1 MKAHTHAHDEPHAHP
16 HDESHAHPH
25 DESHP
30 HSHDELH
37 SHDESHAHSH
47 DESHAHPHD
56 DSRAHSHDEPHSHS
70 HDESHAHPHGE
81 HDHQHAAR
89 PGILGWALDGVEH
102 LFGLHQ
108 HGAREFDS
116 VLESS
121 ERGIWAL
128 KISLAA
134 LMVTALFQ
142 VVIVALSGS
151 VALLADTVHNFSDA
165 LTAIP
170 LWIAFALNRRHANRR
185 YTYGYGRAEDLA
197 GTVIVLMILGSA
209 LFVFY
214 ESIQKVL
221 NPQPL
226 DNLLWVGIAAIVGF
240 FGNEAV
246 AVFRLRIGREINS
259 AALIADGLHARVDGF
274 TSLAVLIGVIGVWFG
289 FWWADPAMGFIIG
302 FAILFIVR
310 DAAREMWHRLM
321 DAMDPKTI
329 DHIEQ
334 TTSHVEGVQGVHNVR
349 ARWIG
354 HRINAELNIVVDCD
368 LPLARSHD
376 IAEQVR
382 HKLFHEFPMMTDA
395 IVHLDPCGHD
405 DVDHHALTAHHA
417 AQEANA

>member
-1 MKAHTHAHDEPHAHP
+1 M
-16 HDESHAHPH
+16 
-25 DESHP
+25 
-30 HSHDELH
+30 
-37 SHDESHAHSH
+37 
-47 DESHAHPHD
+47 
-56 DSRAHSHDEPHSHS
+56 
-70 HDESHAHPHGE
+70 
-81 HDHQHAAR
+81 
-89 PGILGWALDGVEH
+89 EH

-108 HGAREFDS
+108 HGPREFDS

-128 KISLAA
+128 KISLVA

-142 VVIVALSGS
+142 VIIVALSGS

-170 LWIAFALNRRHANRR
+170 LWIAFALNRRRANRR

-221 NPQPL
+221 NPQRL
-226 DNLLWVGIAAIVGF
+226 ENLLWVGIAAVVGF
-240 FGNEAV
+240 IGNEAV

-274 TSLAVLIGVIGVWFG
+274 TSLAVLVGVIGVWLG
-289 FWWADPAMGFIIG
+289 LWWADPAMGFIIG
-302 FAILFIVR
+302 FAILIIVR

-329 DHIEQ
+329 DQIEH
-334 TTSHVEGVQGVHNVR
+334 TTSQVEGVQSVDRVR

-354 HRINAELNIVVDCD
+354 HRINAELHIVVDCD
-368 LPLARSHD
+368 LPLAQSHD

-395 IVHLDPCGHD
+395 TVHLDPCGHD
-405 DVDHHALTAHHA
+405 HMDHHALTAHHA
-417 AQEANA
+417 DARANG

>member
-1 MKAHTHAHDEPHAHP
+1 MKEHTHSHAEPHTHPHDESHPHPHDESHPHPHDESHPHPHDESHPHP
-16 HDESHAHPH
+16 HDESHAHTH
-25 DESHP
+25 DKA
-30 HSHDELH
+30 HD
-37 SHDESHAHSH
+37 HAH
-47 DESHAHPHD
+47 EP
-56 DSRAHSHDEPHSHS
+56 RA
-70 HDESHAHPHGE
+70 
-81 HDHQHAAR
+81 
-89 PGILGWALDGVEH
+89 GIVGWMVDGVEH
-102 LFGLHQ
+102 LFGLHH
-108 HGAREFDS
+108 HGEREFDS

-121 ERGIWAL
+121 ARGIWAL
-128 KISLAA
+128 KISLVA

-170 LWIAFALNRRHANRR
+170 LWIAFALNRRQANRR

-214 ESIQKVL
+214 ESVQKFL

-226 DNLLWVGIAAIVGF
+226 DNLGWVAVAAVVGF
-240 FGNEAV
+240 IGNEAV
-246 AVFRLRIGREINS
+246 ALFRIRIGREISS

-274 TSLAVLIGVIGVWFG
+274 TSLAVLVGVIGVWLG

-302 FAILFIVR
+302 FAILVIVR
-310 DAAREMWHRLM
+310 DAARQMWHRLM

-329 DHIEQ
+329 EQIEQ
-334 TTSHVEGVQGVHNVR
+334 TASGVEGVQSVHDVR

-354 HRINAELNIVVDCD
+354 HRMYVELNIVVDCD
-368 LPLARSHD
+368 LPLAKSHD

-382 HKLFHEFPMMTDA
+382 HGLFHEFPMLTTA
-395 IVHLDPCGHD
+395 LVHLDPCEHD
-405 DVDHHALTAHHA
+405 RIDHHALTAHHA
-417 AQEANA
+417 QS